1 MTCRSGVVS
10 VAIVVRTARTTAS
23 VLTPEPNT
31 LRARTGW
38 SGRVLYARCVCVL
51 FAPLAGAGCGRARRA
66 GAGPGVRRV
75 WGVQRMVRGLA
86 AQQNGARGASAVCWV
101 HAAWWRALWW
111 ARDACLRPCSPSK
124 RGARLSFAAE
134 RDRTPVHADRLSVCW
149 AGVEDARGGVSSPSM
164 GGVNPPAL
172 VLDRNHASG

>member
-10 VAIVVRTARTTAS
+10 VAIVVSTARTTAS

-38 SGRVLYARCVCVL
+38 SGRVLYARFVC
-51 FAPLAGAGCGRARRA
+51 AGGGTRCGRARRA

-75 WGVQRMVRGLA
+75 WGMRRMVRDIA

-134 RDRTPVHADRLSVCW
+134 RDRAPVHADRLSVCW

-172 VLDRNHASG
+172 VLDRNHVSG